1 MFRQAGSPRFGKRED
16 PRALSNSPWNATHP
30 TEPLMANF
38 SAIHSVGASLATFLD
53 RAFRSLPEGIRELH
67 DCRFHVF
74 SSNELAKLQD
84 GDMEPTV
91 GLYLY
96 RITWNEH
103 HRSTP
108 VRADGTRQK
117 AAVVLDLH
125 YLITFWA
132 DSPLTEHIL
141 AAWVLHIL
149 ETHAVLDTS
158 VLSPEAGWN
167 PGDMLQILPEDLAPE
182 DMMRLWDALAP
193 SYRLSL
199 AYVVRPVAIE
209 GVRQP
214 VGRPVTASAFGFG
227 EKERR

>member
-1 MFRQAGSPRFGKRED
+1 
-16 PRALSNSPWNATHP
+16 
-30 TEPLMANF
+30 MANF

-53 RAFRSLPEGIRELH
+53 RAFRTLPEGIRQPH
-67 DCRFHVF
+67 DCRFRVF
-74 SSNELAKLQD
+74 SSNELARLQD

-103 HRSTP
+103 HRNRP
-108 VRADGTRQK
+108 IRADGAPQK

-141 AAWVLHIL
+141 AAWVLHTL
-149 ETHAVLDTS
+149 ETHAVLDVS
-158 VLSPEAGWN
+158 VLSAEAGWD

-193 SYRLSL
+193 PYRLSL

-209 GVRQP
+209 GVSQP
-214 VGRPVTASAFGFG
+214 EGRPVAVSAFGFG
-227 EKERR
+227 EKEAR